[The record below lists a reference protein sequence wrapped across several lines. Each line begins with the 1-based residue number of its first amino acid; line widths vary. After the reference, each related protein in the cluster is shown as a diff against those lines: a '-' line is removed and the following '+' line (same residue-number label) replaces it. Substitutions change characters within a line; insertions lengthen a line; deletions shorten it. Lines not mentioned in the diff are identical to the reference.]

1 MQQRPAARWLA
12 LGGIIGPVTFVS
24 TWAIAGARKPRY
36 SPVNDAISDL
46 AASHASTR
54 VAMTIGFVVF
64 GAAVIAFGLALRA
77 AGAGAA
83 ALSVL
88 ATAGFT
94 LGVAAVPLDGSGRD
108 VVHGVFASLGYVTL
122 AGAPLLA
129 SRGFTATGRAGWA
142 RASRTAGALAGG
154 CLLASALGPV
164 HGLFQRTG
172 LTIGDVWLVA
182 IASQMV
188 LGREFFAP
196 VTVAR

>member
-1 MQQRPAARWLA
+1 MRLRPAARWLA

-24 TWAIAGARKPRY
+24 TWAIAGARKPGY

-54 VAMTIGFVVF
+54 IAMTIGFVGF

-77 AGAGAA
+77 TGAGAA
-83 ALSVL
+83 AISVL

-94 LGVAAVPLDGSGRD
+94 LGVAAVPLNGSGRD
-108 VVHGVFASLGYVTL
+108 VVHGVFASLGYITL

-129 SRGFTATGRAGWA
+129 SRGFTAAGRAGWA
-142 RASRTAGALAGG
+142 RTSRTAGALAGA
-154 CLLASALGPV
+154 CLLASALGPM

-172 LTIGDVWLVA
+172 LTIGDVWLVVTA
-182 IASQMV
+182 LQLV
-188 LGREFFAP
+188 LGRELFVP
-196 VTVAR
+196 VPVAT